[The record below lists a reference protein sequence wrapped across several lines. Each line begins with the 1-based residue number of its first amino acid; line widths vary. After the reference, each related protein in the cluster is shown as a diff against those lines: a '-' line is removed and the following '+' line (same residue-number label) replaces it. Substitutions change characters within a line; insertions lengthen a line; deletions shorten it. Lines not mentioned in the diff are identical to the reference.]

1 MFEKTKTGYD
11 NEKEENF
18 LTEFITENDYYVTI
32 QLNTSKDKMIFMACT
47 EEIGSLFYSK
57 EFTYKELARIS
68 PVLKIEK
75 NIEKMHEVISRSIY
89 YNEIKS
95 NINRTNQS
103 LDLVIPLMYN
113 DENNKGTKRATFQL
127 NRIIRS
133 KEDIINSLIDK
144 VDFLIR
150 EKNNYLKG
158 YKIKK
163 LLDENKVENI
173 ETRINSLEKNIN
185 LLEQNSKNFII
196 SNLISCSN
204 IITTLEDW
212 NIIIERLKK
221 IEPKYN
227 NILFKLVYRATR
239 DGDSAE
245 IFHKKCDK
253 IGPNITLVLTINNIR
268 FGGFTKNNWEH
279 LKEDINE
286 KDQEI
291 GSGKDDV
298 DAFCFSIDL
307 HKIYNNIELDSGVIF
322 CCNKYGPTFCRN
334 IFSINDNMLTKGGFC
349 LKKKYSCFDGQES
362 DYEISGGKKVFGIKD
377 VEVLEILF
385 V

>member
-1 MFEKTKTGYD
+1 MFEETKTGYD
-11 NEKEENF
+11 NENEENYF
-18 LTEFITENDYYVTI
+18 TEFITENDYYVTI
-32 QLNTSKDKMIFMACT
+32 QLNSSKNKMVFMACT
-47 EEIGSLFYSK
+47 EEIGNLFYSK
-57 EFTYKELARIS
+57 EYTFKELANLSKI
-68 PVLKIEK
+68 LKLSE
-75 NIEKMHEVISRSIY
+75 NLEKMHELISKSIY

-95 NINRTNQS
+95 NINSRNQN
-103 LDLVIPLMYN
+103 LDLIIPLIY
-113 DENNKGTKRATFQL
+113 EEEKNKVKISTTFQL
-127 NRIIRS
+127 NKIIRS

-150 EKNNYLKG
+150 EKDKYLKG

-173 ETRINSLEKNIN
+173 ETRISSLEKNIN
-185 LLEQNSKNFII
+185 LLEQNSKIFID

-212 NIIIERLKK
+212 NIIKERLKK
-221 IEPKYN
+221 IDPKFN

-253 IGPNITLVLTINNIR
+253 IGPNITLILTVNNIR

-286 KDQEI
+286 KDPEI

-307 HKIYNNIELDSGVIF
+307 HKIYNNIELDSGVVF

-349 LKKKYSCFDGQES
+349 LKRKYSCFDGQES

>member
-1 MFEKTKTGYD
+1 MFEQTKTGYD
-11 NEKEENF
+11 NEKGENYF
-18 LTEFITENDYYVTI
+18 TEFITENDYYVTI
-32 QLNTSKDKMIFMACT
+32 KLNSSKDKMIFNACT
-47 EEIGSLFYSK
+47 EEISNLFYSK
-57 EFTYKELARIS
+57 EYTYEELS
-68 PVLKIEK
+68 CLSNVLKVEESL
-75 NIEKMHEVISRSIY
+75 EKMHEVISKSIY

-95 NINRTNQS
+95 NKNRTTQN
-103 LDLVIPLMYN
+103 LDLVIPLMYT
-113 DENNKGTKRATFQL
+113 DVNNKGTIRATFQL
-127 NRIIRS
+127 NKIIRS
-133 KEDIINSLIDK
+133 KEDIINTLIDK
-144 VDFLIR
+144 VNFLIR

-185 LLEQNSKNFII
+185 LLEQNSKIFFD

-204 IITTLEDW
+204 IINTLEDW
-212 NIIIERLKK
+212 NVIIERLKK
-221 IEPKYN
+221 IGPKYN

-268 FGGFTKNNWEH
+268 FGGFTENNWEH
-279 LKEDINE
+279 LKDDINV
-286 KDQEI
+286 KDPEI

-307 HKIYNNIELDSGVIF
+307 NKIYNNIELDSGVVF

-349 LKKKYSCFDGQES
+349 LKKKYSCFNGQES

>member
-1 MFEKTKTGYD
+1 MFEQTKTGYD
-11 NEKEENF
+11 DEKEENYF
-18 LTEFITENDYYVTI
+18 TEFITENDYYVTI
-32 QLNTSKDKMIFMACT
+32 QLNSSKDKMVFMACT
-47 EEIGSLFYSK
+47 EEIGNLFYSK
-57 EFTYKELARIS
+57 EYTYKELS
-68 PVLKIEK
+68 NLSLVLKIEESL
-75 NIEKMHEVISRSIY
+75 EKMHEVISKSIY
-89 YNEIKS
+89 YNEIKA
-95 NINRTNQS
+95 NKNRTTQN

-133 KEDIINSLIDK
+133 KEEIINTLIDK

-150 EKNNYLKG
+150 EKNKYLKG

-185 LLEQNSKNFII
+185 LLEQNSKIFID

-204 IITTLEDW
+204 IINTLEDW

-221 IEPKYN
+221 IGPQYN

-286 KDQEI
+286 KDPEI

-298 DAFCFSIDL
+298 DAFCFSVDL
-307 HKIYNNIELDSGVIF
+307 NKIYNNIELDSGVVF

-349 LKKKYSCFDGQES
+349 LKKKYSCFSGQES

>member
-1 MFEKTKTGYD
+1 MFEQTKTGYD
-11 NEKEENF
+11 NGKEENYF
-18 LTEFITENDYYVTI
+18 TEFITENDYYVTV
-32 QLNTSKDKMIFMACT
+32 QLNSSKDKIVFMACT
-47 EEIGSLFYSK
+47 EEIGNLFYSK
-57 EFTYKELARIS
+57 EYTFKELSNLSRILRLEES
-68 PVLKIEK
+68 L
-75 NIEKMHEVISRSIY
+75 EKMHEVISRSIY
-89 YNEIKS
+89 YKEVNS
-95 NINRTNQS
+95 NINRTTQN
-103 LDLVIPLMYN
+103 LDLNIFLMIN
-113 DENNKGTKRATFQL
+113 EENNKNKEKTIFQL

-144 VDFLIR
+144 VNFLIH

-185 LLEQNSKNFII
+185 LLEQNSKIFIDA
-196 SNLISCSN
+196 NLISCSN
-204 IITTLEDW
+204 IINALEDW

-221 IEPKYN
+221 IDPKYN

-245 IFHKKCDK
+245 DFHKKCDK

-286 KDQEI
+286 KDPEI
-291 GSGKDDV
+291 GSGKDDI

-307 HKIYNNIELDSGVIF
+307 NKIYNNIELDNGVVF

-349 LKKKYSCFDGQES
+349 LKKKYSCFNGQES